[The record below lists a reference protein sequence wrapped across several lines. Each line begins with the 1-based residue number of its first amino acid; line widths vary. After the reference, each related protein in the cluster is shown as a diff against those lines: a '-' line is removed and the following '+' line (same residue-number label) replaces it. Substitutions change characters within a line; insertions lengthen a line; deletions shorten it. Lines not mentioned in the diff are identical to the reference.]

1 MQGSN
6 AHVRD
11 GRIWPRFAPDT
22 PANHPASAVTPQYNE
37 PQGRFMN
44 RLSTRGGARLRSLAI
59 GLLVFS
65 PLAAMAAGTGT
76 TDRIIVK
83 YRTAPASATA
93 QAAQAQGAS
102 AAAARFGLGLSR
114 VRTTALGSQ
123 VLKADRRMSIEEAE
137 QLARDI
143 AASDSNVE
151 YAEPD
156 RMMQKL
162 LTPNDTRYNEQ
173 WHYFESAGGLN
184 LPTAWDKATGSGVVV
199 GIVDTGIRPHAD
211 LSGQILPGYDFISDT
226 FVSNDG
232 DLRDSDPSDPGD
244 WINAGECGNGE
255 PTQFESSSWH
265 GTHVAGTIAAR
276 TNNASG
282 VAGVAF
288 NAKVVPARVLGKC
301 GGYTSDIADAIIWVS
316 GGSVSGVPANAN
328 PAKVINISL
337 GGTGSCDTTTQNAI
351 NSAISRGTSV
361 IVAAGNENIN
371 ASNDSPANCSGVVT
385 VASVN
390 RSGGRSYF
398 SNFGAV
404 VEVAAPGGD
413 MRTSASNGI
422 LSTLNT
428 GTTTPGSD
436 TYVFY
441 QGTSMATPHVVG
453 VVALMLSAKPTLT
466 PAQVTSILQ
475 STARA
480 FPATC
485 SQCGSGIVNASAAV
499 DAAIGGTPPPD
510 PGTIAEVEPNNSTS
524 ASQLVG
530 TANTTVN
537 GTMSSS
543 SDTDYYRLSLPA
555 GKTLVATL
563 TPNASSDYD
572 LFVYNSNGTLIGSS
586 ERGTGLVDTVS
597 VTNTG
602 TSTFTRYVRVVYWSG
617 GTGATN
623 GKYTVNVKW

>member
-1 MQGSN
+1 MIRPT
-6 AHVRD
+6 HK
-11 GRIWPRFAPDT
+11 
-22 PANHPASAVTPQYNE
+22 
-37 PQGRFMN
+37 
-44 RLSTRGGARLRSLAI
+44 RGMRLRSFAMGVLMLA
-59 GLLVFS
+59 
-65 PLAAMAAGTGT
+65 PLAALAAGGDF

-83 YRTAPASATA
+83 YRTTAGATASADTQMRA
-93 QAAQAQGAS
+93 TELP
-102 AAAARFGLGLSR
+102 AARFGVALKH

-123 VLKADRRMSIEEAE
+123 VLKADRKLSFEEARR
-137 QLARDI
+137 LATDI
-143 AASDSNVE
+143 AASDPNVE

-156 RMMQKL
+156 RMMRAL
-162 LTPNDTRYNEQ
+162 LAPDDPRYNEQ
-173 WHYFESAGGLN
+173 WHYFESTAGIN
-184 LPTAWDKATGSGVVV
+184 APAAWDKATGTGVVV
-199 GIVDTGIRPHAD
+199 GIVDTGYRPHAD
-211 LSGQILPGYDFISDT
+211 LSGQILQGYDFISDT

-232 DLRDSDPSDPGD
+232 NGRDSDASDPGD
-244 WINAGECGNGE
+244 WINVNDCSPGDPDQNY
-255 PTQFESSSWH
+255 PSSWH
-265 GTHVAGTIAAR
+265 GTHVAGTIAAK
-276 TNNASG
+276 TSNSLG

-301 GGYTSDIADAIIWVS
+301 GGYTSDIADGIIWVS

-351 NSAISRGTSV
+351 NSARSRGASV
-361 IVAAGNENIN
+361 IVAAGNENVN
-371 ASNDSPANCSGVVT
+371 ASNSTPANCSGVVT

-398 SNFGAV
+398 SNFGST

-413 MRTSASNGI
+413 IRSSSANGI
-422 LSTLNT
+422 LSTLNS

-436 TYVFY
+436 SYAFY

-453 VVALMLSAKPTLT
+453 VVALMLSVKPTLT
-466 PAQVTSILQ
+466 PDQVTSILQ

-499 DAAIGGTPPPD
+499 DAAIGGGGGG
-510 PGTIAEVEPNNSTS
+510 GTTVNETEPNNSRT
-524 ASQLVG
+524 ASQAIAA
-530 TANTTVN
+530 ANTTVN

-543 SDTDYYRLSLPA
+543 SDTDYFSLTLPA
-555 GKTLVATL
+555 GKTLTATM
-563 TPNASSDYD
+563 TPNSSSDYD
-572 LFVYNSNGTLIGSS
+572 LYVYNSNGALIGSS
-586 ERGTGLVDTVS
+586 ERGTGQVDSVA

-602 TSTFTRYVRVVYWSG
+602 TSAFTRWVRVVYYSG

-623 GKYTVNVKW
+623 GKYTLNVKW

>member
-1 MQGSN
+1 MS
-6 AHVRD
+6 
-11 GRIWPRFAPDT
+11 
-22 PANHPASAVTPQYNE
+22 
-37 PQGRFMN
+37 
-44 RLSTRGGARLRSLAI
+44 RLTII
-59 GLLVFS
+59 GVLLCLPV
-65 PLAAMAAGTGT
+65 LAAAADGGF

-83 YRTAPASATA
+83 YRTTAVDATA
-93 QAAQAQGAS
+93 QAEQARTTALP
-102 AAAARFGLGLSR
+102 AARFGVTMNR

-123 VLKADRRMSIEEAE
+123 VLKLDRRLSIDEAT
-137 QLARDI
+137 QLANNI
-143 AASDSNVE
+143 AASDPNVE

-156 RMMQKL
+156 RMMHKL
-162 LTPNDTRYNEQ
+162 LSPNDTRYNEQ
-173 WHYFESAGGLN
+173 WHYFEATGGLT
-184 LPTAWDKATGSGVVV
+184 LPTAWDKASGTGVVV
-199 GIVDTGIRPHAD
+199 GIIDTGIRPHAD
-211 LSGQILPGYDFISDT
+211 LSGAILPGYDFISDT

-232 DLRDSDPSDPGD
+232 NGRDNDPSDPGD
-244 WINAGECGNGE
+244 WINAGECGNGK

-276 TNNASG
+276 TNNSSG

-316 GGSVSGVPANAN
+316 GGTVSGVPANAN
-328 PAKVINISL
+328 VAKVINISL
-337 GGTGSCDTTTQNAI
+337 GGTGSCDTTTQSAI
-351 NSAISRGTSV
+351 NSAVSRGTSV
-361 IVAAGNENIN
+361 IVAAGNENMN
-371 ASNDSPANCSGVVT
+371 AANSTPANCSGVVT

-398 SNFGAV
+398 SNFGAT

-413 MRTSASNGI
+413 MRTSAANGI

-436 TYVFY
+436 AYAFY

-453 VVALMLSAKPTLT
+453 VVALMLSVKPTLT

-485 SQCGSGIVNASAAV
+485 SECGSGIVNANAAV
-499 DAAIGGTPPPD
+499 DAAIGGTLPD
-510 PGTIAEVEPNNSTS
+510 PPGTVAEVEANNSR
-524 ASQLVG
+524 G
-530 TANTTVN
+530 TAQLIGTDNTTVN

-543 SDTDYYRLSLPA
+543 SDTDYYRVNLPA
-555 GKTLVATL
+555 GATLVSTL

-586 ERGTGLVDTVS
+586 ERGAGLADTVS

-602 TSTFTRYVRVVYWSG
+602 SGAIARYVRVVYWSG

-623 GKYTVNVKW
+623 GKYTLNLNW

>member
-1 MQGSN
+1 MQGGN
-6 AHVRD
+6 APTRD
-11 GRIWPRFAPDT
+11 AAGPRALPESSGESSRFCGE
-22 PANHPASAVTPQYNE
+22 SQYNE

-44 RLSTRGGARLRSLAI
+44 RLSTRGGTRLRSLAV
-59 GLLVFS
+59 GLLLCS

-102 AAAARFGLGLSR
+102 AAAARFGVGLNR

-184 LPTAWDKATGSGVVV
+184 LPTAWDKATGTGVVV

-211 LSGQILPGYDFISDT
+211 LSAQILPGYDFISDT

-232 DLRDSDPSDPGD
+232 DLRDSDPTEPGD

-288 NAKVVPARVLGKC
+288 NAKIVQARVLGKC
-301 GGYTSDIADAIIWVS
+301 GGYTSDIADAIIWVT
-316 GGSVSGVPANAN
+316 GGTVSGVPANAN
-328 PAKVINISL
+328 PAKVVNISL
-337 GGTGSCDTTTQNAI
+337 GGIGSCDTTTQSAI
-351 NSAISRGTSV
+351 NSARSRGANV
-361 IVAAGNENIN
+361 IVAAGNEN
-371 ASNDSPANCSGVVT
+371 
-385 VASVN
+385 
-390 RSGGRSYF
+390 
-398 SNFGAV
+398 
-404 VEVAAPGGD
+404 
-413 MRTSASNGI
+413 
-422 LSTLNT
+422 
-428 GTTTPGSD
+428 
-436 TYVFY
+436 
-441 QGTSMATPHVVG
+441 H
-453 VVALMLSAKPTLT
+453 
-466 PAQVTSILQ
+466 
-475 STARA
+475 
-480 FPATC
+480 
-485 SQCGSGIVNASAAV
+485 
-499 DAAIGGTPPPD
+499 
-510 PGTIAEVEPNNSTS
+510 
-524 ASQLVG
+524 
-530 TANTTVN
+530 
-537 GTMSSS
+537 
-543 SDTDYYRLSLPA
+543 
-555 GKTLVATL
+555 
-563 TPNASSDYD
+563 
-572 LFVYNSNGTLIGSS
+572 
-586 ERGTGLVDTVS
+586 
-597 VTNTG
+597 
-602 TSTFTRYVRVVYWSG
+602 
-617 GTGATN
+617 
-623 GKYTVNVKW
+623 